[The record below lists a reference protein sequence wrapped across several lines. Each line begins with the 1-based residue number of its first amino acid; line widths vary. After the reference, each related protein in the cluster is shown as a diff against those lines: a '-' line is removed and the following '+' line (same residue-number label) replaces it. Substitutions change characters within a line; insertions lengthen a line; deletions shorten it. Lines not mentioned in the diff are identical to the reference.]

1 MNGSIKCRKYPLIG
15 SEMFSI
21 TLNSSRLTH
30 SSFLTLN
37 KLLAKKE
44 VARLRKV
51 KRTQGQFM
59 VLVPSLEDQCKKV
72 QVKVRVRCSLEAI
85 KVKLP

>member
-21 TLNSSRLTH
+21 TLNSLRLMH
-30 SSFLTLN
+30 SSYLTLN
-37 KLLAKKE
+37 RLLAKKE

-59 VLVPSLEDQCKKV
+59 VLEPSLEDRCKKV
-72 QVKVRVRCSLEAI
+72 QVKVLVRCFQEAT

>member
-1 MNGSIKCRKYPLIG
+1 MNGSIKCRKYPLIE
-15 SEMFSI
+15 SEMSS
-21 TLNSSRLTH
+21 TTSNSSRLMH
-30 SSFLTLN
+30 SSFQTLN
-37 KLLAKKE
+37 RLLAKKE
-44 VARLRKV
+44 GARLRKV

-72 QVKVRVRCSLEAI
+72 QVKEQVKCFQEAT